1 MYVHGRISSDE
12 AGYTLVFTRDLK
24 ASIDRVWTMLTD
36 RAARADWLFDGTIEP
51 RVGGLVDLHDS
62 HHDIAGRV
70 TEWEPP
76 HLLALTWSSPDAP
89 QGEVRFE
96 LTSTAEGRCQ
106 LRVVHTTGADARPRS
121 LAAGWHA
128 MLDHLSVVL
137 GLGPAGSGPSF
148 EQLLGEYRDV
158 PIQGPTIP

>member
-1 MYVHGRISSDE
+1 MHGRISSNE
-12 AGYTLVFTRDLK
+12 SGFTLVFTRELK
-24 ASIDRVWTMLTD
+24 ASVDRVWMMLTD

-70 TEWEPP
+70 TEWVPP
-76 HLLALTWSSPDAP
+76 HLLAMTWSSPDAP
-89 QGEVRFE
+89 EGEVRFE
-96 LTSTAEGRCQ
+96 LTSTTDGHCQ

-128 MLDHLSVVL
+128 MLDRLSLVL
-137 GLGPAGSGPSF
+137 GLEPAGSRPSF
-148 EQLLGEYRDV
+148 EQLLREYRDV
-158 PIQGPTIP
+158 PIEGRRLHD